1 MASVTQTIPT
11 LTGGLSQQPDELKI
25 PGQVSVANNVLPD
38 VTHGLLKRPGG
49 QLVASISDNTTS
61 ALNSQTNGRWFSY
74 YRDETESYIGQVS
87 RSGDINMW
95 RCSDG
100 AAMTVNFTAG
110 TIKHISI
117 DVGGTGYSSAPT
129 ITISGGGG
137 SNATATATVSG
148 GAITA
153 ISITNAGTGYT
164 SNPTVSIS
172 GGGGS
177 NASLT
182 AFTELQYYLSH
193 TNDENIQTLTLND
206 YTFITN
212 RTKTVAMSNTVETV
226 RPPEAFVDLRTTAYA
241 RQYALNLYDTTNT
254 TTETTATRIS
264 VDLIKSSN
272 NYCHTDGS
280 LRTRTER
287 ETDNTRCGT
296 AAGDGRDAYAP
307 NVGTRIFDIDDGVS
321 LIDEALS
328 GSHTYTIDV
337 KAANGSSVNRGTNLY
352 FRIRTVGQSVPFT
365 TGSGNS
371 QTTTYQARYTTT
383 FDLLYGGAGW
393 LQGDYFYV
401 WMDDGYY
408 KVTIEAISTT
418 EVQGNLGLVRPN
430 PTPFDTE
437 TTVTASAILG
447 DIRNAILGTNYG
459 GTNSS
464 YQFRDDPTNDYQ
476 VKQIGNGIYVSRPTA
491 QGTFNITSPT
501 DDLLKVMSSEVKN
514 VDDLPDQC
522 KHGYVV
528 KVANSEADEDDYY
541 VKFFGNNN
549 RDGDGVWE
557 ECAKPG
563 RNIEFDKGTMP
574 IQLVREANGTF
585 TVSQATWENADVGDT
600 LTNPNPSFVGKTVNQ
615 LVFFRNRLVF
625 LSDENVIMSRP
636 GEFFNFWSKTAT
648 TFTPQDVIDLSCS
661 SEYPAIVYDGI
672 QVNAGLLLFTKN
684 QQFMLTTDSDILSP
698 ETAKLNAVASYNF
711 NEKTNPVNLGTTV
724 AFIDNANKYTR
735 FFEMSNVL
743 RQGEPDVVDQ
753 SKVIS
758 RLLDKDISLVSESRE
773 NSAVFFSKKD
783 TDEIYCFRYFNS
795 GDRRLLQAWCTWTLV
810 GNIQYHCMLDDALF
824 VITRSDNNK
833 DQMLKY
839 SLKLDDNGHSVT
851 DTRDTTD
858 TSDDYIYRVH
868 LDHMSIIQN
877 GVYNPTTLK
886 TTISKPSGYESTKQL
901 AVYDIDAGDQLGR
914 YVSVNNTGA
923 SLVNVVGSNIEIDG
937 NWSKAVETITITN
950 AGSGYT
956 VSPLISFSGGS
967 GFTSATSTISA
978 GKVTAINV
986 STSYNYSSNPTIVIG
1001 QVWQANSSYTLGTQV
1016 VNGGNLYT
1024 CTGSGTSAGSGG
1036 PTGTSTN
1043 EVNDNTVKW
1052 LYAGTAATATATIG
1066 NNTALLGYL
1075 YEMNVQIPT
1084 LYVTRAEG
1092 DKYRSDAKSS
1102 LIVHRIKFSFGPLG
1116 VYTINLKRVGKPDYT
1131 ETKELALAGVVSA
1144 SRLAIVNEVIET
1156 MPCYERN
1163 TNLTVNV
1170 KSEHPAPATLYS
1182 LAWEGDFTNRFYRRV

>member
-25 PGQVSVANNVLPD
+25 PGQVSVANNVIPD

-49 QLVASISDNTTS
+49 QLVASISDNGTS
-61 ALNSQTNGRWFSY
+61 ALNSQTNGKWFSY
-74 YRDETESYIGQVS
+74 YRDETESYIGQIS
-87 RSGDINMW
+87 RTGDINMW
-95 RCSDG
+95 RCNDG
-100 AAMTVNFTAG
+100 ASMTVNYDSGTA
-110 TIKHISI
+110 
-117 DVGGTGYSSAPT
+117 SAL
-129 ITISGGGG
+129 
-137 SNATATATVSG
+137 AT
-148 GAITA
+148 
-153 ISITNAGTGYT
+153 
-164 SNPTVSIS
+164 
-172 GGGGS
+172 
-177 NASLT
+177 
-182 AFTELQYYLSH
+182 YLSH
-193 TNDENIQTLTLND
+193 SDDQDIQTLTLND

-212 RTKTVAMSNTVETV
+212 RTKTVAMSSTVEAV
-226 RPPEAFVDLRTTAYA
+226 RPPEVFIDLRATAYA
-241 RQYALNLYDTTNT
+241 RQYAVNLFDSVNT
-254 TTETTATRIS
+254 TTVTTATRIS
-264 VDLIKSSN
+264 VDLVKSSN
-272 NYCHTDGS
+272 NYCQTDGGMAS
-280 LRTRTER
+280 RSARPNNT
-287 ETDNTRCGT
+287 TRCDDT
-296 AAGDGRDAYAP
+296 AGDGRDAYAP
-307 NVGTRIFDIDDGVS
+307 NVGTRIFDITDGGSLTDD
-321 LIDEALS
+321 ALS

-337 KAANGSSVNRGTNLY
+337 KNSSNNSVNRGKNLY

-365 TGSGNS
+365 TGSGET
-371 QTTTYQARYTTT
+371 QETTYQARYTTT
-383 FDLLYGGAGW
+383 FDLLYGGEEW
-393 LQGDYFYV
+393 QQGDYFYV

-408 KVTIEAISTT
+408 KIVVETISTT
-418 EVQGNLGLVRPN
+418 NIQANLGLVRPN

-437 TTVTASAILG
+437 TAVTASSIIG
-447 DIRNAILGTNYG
+447 DIRKGILGTSYG
-459 GTNSS
+459 GVNSL
-464 YQFRDDPTNDYQ
+464 YQFRDTPNANAALNYE
-476 VKQIGNGIYVSRPTA
+476 VKQIGNGLYITRPPA
-491 QGTFNITSPT
+491 QGTFNITAPSS
-501 DDLLKVMSSEVKN
+501 DLLKVMSNQVKN
-514 VDDLPDQC
+514 VDDLPSQC

-528 KVANSEADEDDYY
+528 KVANSEADADDYY
-541 VKFFGNNN
+541 VKFYGHND

-557 ECAKPG
+557 ECAEPG

-574 IQLVREANGTF
+574 IQLVRQANGTF
-585 TVSQATWENADVGDT
+585 TVSQATWENAQVGDS
-600 LTNPNPSFVGKTVNQ
+600 LTNPNPSFVGNKVNQ

-648 TFTPQDVIDLSCS
+648 TFTPLDVIDLSCS

-868 LDHMSIIQN
+868 LDHMSIISN

-967 GFTSATSTISA
+967 GFTSATSTIDSA
-978 GKVTAINV
+978 GKVTEINV

>member
-25 PGQVSVANNVLPD
+25 PGQVSVANNVIPD

-49 QLVASISDNTTS
+49 QLVASISDNGTS
-61 ALNSQTNGRWFSY
+61 ALNSQTNGKWFSY
-74 YRDETESYIGQVS
+74 YRDETESYIGQIS
-87 RSGDINMW
+87 RTGDINMW

-100 AAMTVNFTAG
+100 ASMTVNYDSGTA
-110 TIKHISI
+110 
-117 DVGGTGYSSAPT
+117 SAL
-129 ITISGGGG
+129 
-137 SNATATATVSG
+137 AT
-148 GAITA
+148 
-153 ISITNAGTGYT
+153 
-164 SNPTVSIS
+164 
-172 GGGGS
+172 
-177 NASLT
+177 
-182 AFTELQYYLSH
+182 YLSH
-193 TNDENIQTLTLND
+193 SDDQDIQTLTLND

-212 RTKTVAMSNTVETV
+212 RTKTVAMSSTVETV
-226 RPPEAFVDLRTTAYA
+226 RPPEVFIDLRATAYA
-241 RQYALNLYDTTNT
+241 RQYALNLYDNTNT

-264 VDLIKSSN
+264 VDLVKSSN
-272 NYCHTDGS
+272 NYCNTSGNMVGHAS
-280 LRTRTER
+280 RPSQS
-287 ETDNTRCGT
+287 TRCG
-296 AAGDGRDAYAP
+296 AGAGDGRDAYAP
-307 NVGTRIFDIDDGVS
+307 NVGTRIFDIDDGAS
-321 LIDEALS
+321 LTDEANS
-328 GSHTYTIDV
+328 GNHTYTIDV

-352 FRIRTVGQSVPFT
+352 FRIRTTGQSVPFT
-365 TGSGNS
+365 SGSGET

-383 FDLLYGGAGW
+383 FDLLYGGSGW
-393 LQGDYFYV
+393 QQGDYFYV
-401 WMDDGYY
+401 FMDDGYY
-408 KVTIEAISTT
+408 KITVEAISTT
-418 EVQGNLGLVRPN
+418 QIQANLGLIRPN

-437 TTVTASAILG
+437 TTVTASGILG
-447 DIRNAILGTNYG
+447 DIRQAIIDTGNFT
-459 GTNSS
+459 SS
-464 YQFRDDPTNDYQ
+464 N
-476 VKQIGNGIYVSRPTA
+476 VKQIGNGIYVTRAS
-491 QGTFNITSPT
+491 GTFNVTSPT
-501 DDLLKVMSSEVKN
+501 SDLLKVMSSEVKN

-541 VKFFGNNN
+541 VKFFGNND

-574 IQLVREANGTF
+574 IQLVRQANGTF

-711 NEKTNPVNLGTTV
+711 NEKTNPVSLGTTV

-758 RLLDKDISLVSESRE
+758 RLLDKDISIVSESRE

-795 GDRRLLQAWCTWTLV
+795 GDKRLLQAWCTWTLA

-824 VITRSDNNK
+824 VITRNNNK
-833 DQMLKY
+833 DQMVKY

-851 DTRDTTD
+851 DTRDTAD

-868 LDHMSIIQN
+868 LDHSSSVTAAS
-877 GVYNPTTLK
+877 GTYNSATLK
-886 TTISKPSGYESTKQL
+886 TTIPKPNGYENTKQL
-901 AVYDIDAGDQLGR
+901 VAYETDSGNDLGR
-914 YVSVNNTGA
+914 YSMVTVNGSNLEIVGDWSNNT
-923 SLVNVVGSNIEIDG
+923 
-937 NWSKAVETITITN
+937 
-950 AGSGYT
+950 
-956 VSPLISFSGGS
+956 F
-967 GFTSATSTISA
+967 
-978 GKVTAINV
+978 
-986 STSYNYSSNPTIVIG
+986 VI
-1001 QVWQANSSYTLGTQV
+1001 
-1016 VNGGNLYT
+1016 
-1024 CTGSGTSAGSGG
+1024 
-1036 PTGTSTN
+1036 
-1043 EVNDNTVKW
+1043 
-1052 LYAGTAATATATIG
+1052 
-1066 NNTALLGYL
+1066 GYL
-1075 YEMNVQIPT
+1075 YEMDVQIPT
-1084 LYVTRAEG
+1084 IYVTRAEG
-1092 DKYRSDAKSS
+1092 DKYRADAKSS

-1116 VYTINLKRVGKPDYT
+1116 VYSTTLQRVGKPDYT

-1144 SRLAIVNEVIET
+1144 SRLPIVNEVIET
-1156 MPCYERN
+1156 VPCYERN

>member
-25 PGQVSVANNVLPD
+25 PGQVSVANNVIPD

-49 QLVASISDNTTS
+49 QLVASISDNGTS
-61 ALNSQTNGRWFSY
+61 ALNSQTNGKWFSY
-74 YRDETESYIGQVS
+74 YRDETESYIGQIS
-87 RSGDINMW
+87 RTGDINMW

-100 AAMTVNFTAG
+100 ASMTVNYDSGTA
-110 TIKHISI
+110 
-117 DVGGTGYSSAPT
+117 SAL
-129 ITISGGGG
+129 
-137 SNATATATVSG
+137 AT
-148 GAITA
+148 
-153 ISITNAGTGYT
+153 
-164 SNPTVSIS
+164 
-172 GGGGS
+172 
-177 NASLT
+177 
-182 AFTELQYYLSH
+182 YLSH
-193 TNDENIQTLTLND
+193 SDDQDIQTLTLND

-212 RTKTVAMSNTVETV
+212 RTKTVAMSSTVETV
-226 RPPEAFVDLRTTAYA
+226 RPPEVFIDLRATAYA
-241 RQYALNLYDTTNT
+241 RQYALNLYDNTNT

-264 VDLIKSSN
+264 VDLVKSSN
-272 NYCHTDGS
+272 NYCNGS
-280 LRTRTER
+280 GGMVGHASRPSQS
-287 ETDNTRCGT
+287 TRCDDT
-296 AAGDGRDAYAP
+296 AGDGRDAYAP
-307 NVGTRIFDIDDGVS
+307 NVGTRIFDIDDGAS
-321 LIDEALS
+321 LTDEANS
-328 GSHTYTIDV
+328 GNYTYTIDV

-352 FRIRTVGQSVPFT
+352 FRIRTTGQSVPFT
-365 TGSGNS
+365 TGSGET

-383 FDLLYGGAGW
+383 FDLLYGGSGW
-393 LQGDYFYV
+393 QQGDYFYV
-401 WMDDGYY
+401 FMDDGYY
-408 KVTIEAISTT
+408 KITVEAISTT
-418 EVQGNLGLVRPN
+418 QIQANLGLIRPN

-437 TTVTASAILG
+437 TTVTASGILG
-447 DIRNAILGTNYG
+447 DIRQAIIDTGNFT
-459 GTNSS
+459 SS
-464 YQFRDDPTNDYQ
+464 N
-476 VKQIGNGIYVSRPTA
+476 VKQIGNGIYVTRAS
-491 QGTFNITSPT
+491 GTFNVTSPT
-501 DDLLKVMSSEVKN
+501 SDLLKVMSSEVKN

-541 VKFFGNNN
+541 VKFFGNND

-574 IQLVREANGTF
+574 IQLVRQANGTF

-711 NEKTNPVNLGTTV
+711 NEKTNPVSLGTTV

-758 RLLDKDISLVSESRE
+758 RLLDKDISIVSESRE
-773 NSAVFFSKKD
+773 NSAVFFSKKG

-795 GDRRLLQAWCTWTLV
+795 GDKRLLQAWCTWTLA

-824 VITRSDNNK
+824 VITRNNNK
-833 DQMLKY
+833 DQMVKY

-851 DTRDTTD
+851 DTRDTAD

-868 LDHMSIIQN
+868 LDHSSSVTAAS
-877 GVYNPTTLK
+877 GTYNSATLK
-886 TTISKPSGYESTKQL
+886 TTIPKPNGYENTKQL
-901 AVYDIDAGDQLGR
+901 VAYETDSGNDLGR
-914 YVSVNNTGA
+914 YSMVTVNGSNLEIVGDWSNNT
-923 SLVNVVGSNIEIDG
+923 
-937 NWSKAVETITITN
+937 
-950 AGSGYT
+950 
-956 VSPLISFSGGS
+956 F
-967 GFTSATSTISA
+967 
-978 GKVTAINV
+978 
-986 STSYNYSSNPTIVIG
+986 VI
-1001 QVWQANSSYTLGTQV
+1001 
-1016 VNGGNLYT
+1016 
-1024 CTGSGTSAGSGG
+1024 
-1036 PTGTSTN
+1036 
-1043 EVNDNTVKW
+1043 
-1052 LYAGTAATATATIG
+1052 
-1066 NNTALLGYL
+1066 GYL
-1075 YEMNVQIPT
+1075 YEMDVQIPT
-1084 LYVTRAEG
+1084 IYVTRAEG
-1092 DKYRSDAKSS
+1092 DKYRADAKSS

-1116 VYTINLKRVGKPDYT
+1116 VYSTTLQRVGKPDYT

-1144 SRLAIVNEVIET
+1144 SRLPIVNEVIET
-1156 MPCYERN
+1156 VPCYERN

>member
-25 PGQVSVANNVLPD
+25 PGQVSVANNVIPD

-49 QLVASISDNTTS
+49 QLVASISDNGTS
-61 ALNSQTNGRWFSY
+61 ALNSQTNGKWFSY
-74 YRDETESYIGQVS
+74 YRDETESYIGQIS
-87 RSGDINMW
+87 RTGDVNMW

-100 AAMTVNFTAG
+100 AAMTVNYDGAT
-110 TIKHISI
+110 
-117 DVGGTGYSSAPT
+117 SSAL
-129 ITISGGGG
+129 
-137 SNATATATVSG
+137 AT
-148 GAITA
+148 
-153 ISITNAGTGYT
+153 
-164 SNPTVSIS
+164 
-172 GGGGS
+172 
-177 NASLT
+177 
-182 AFTELQYYLSH
+182 YLSH
-193 TNDENIQTLTLND
+193 SDDQDIQTLTLND

-212 RTKTVAMSNTVETV
+212 RTKTVAMSSTVETV
-226 RPPEAFVDLRTTAYA
+226 RPPEVFIDLRATAYA
-241 RQYALNLYDTTNT
+241 RQYALNLYDNTNT

-264 VDLIKSSN
+264 VDLVKSSN
-272 NYCHTDGS
+272 NYCDSNGGMVARNS
-280 LRTRTER
+280 RPSQS
-287 ETDNTRCGT
+287 TRCDDT
-296 AAGDGRDAYAP
+296 AGDGRDAYAP
-307 NVGTRIFDIDDGVS
+307 NVGTRIFDIDDGAS
-321 LIDEALS
+321 LTDEANS
-328 GSHTYTIDV
+328 GNHTYTIDV

-352 FRIRTVGQSVPFT
+352 FRIRTTGQSVPFT
-365 TGSGNS
+365 SGSGET

-383 FDLLYGGAGW
+383 FDLLYGGSGW
-393 LQGDYFYV
+393 QQGDYFYV
-401 WMDDGYY
+401 FMDDGYY
-408 KVTIEAISTT
+408 KITVEAISTT
-418 EVQGNLGLVRPN
+418 QIQANLGLIRPN

-437 TTVTASAILG
+437 TTVTASGILG
-447 DIRNAILGTNYG
+447 DIRQAIIDTGNFT
-459 GTNSS
+459 SS
-464 YQFRDDPTNDYQ
+464 N
-476 VKQIGNGIYVSRPTA
+476 VKQIGNGIYVTRAS
-491 QGTFNITSPT
+491 GTFNVTSPT
-501 DDLLKVMSSEVKN
+501 SDLLKVMSSEVKN

-541 VKFFGNNN
+541 VKFFGNND

-574 IQLVREANGTF
+574 IQLVRQANGTF

-711 NEKTNPVNLGTTV
+711 NEKTNPVSLGTTV

-758 RLLDKDISLVSESRE
+758 RLLDKDISIVSESRE

-795 GDRRLLQAWCTWTLV
+795 GDKRLLQAWCTWTLA
-810 GNIQYHCMLDDALF
+810 GTIQYHCMLDDSLF
-824 VITRSDNNK
+824 VITRNNNK
-833 DQMLKY
+833 DQMVKY

-851 DTRDTTD
+851 DTRDTAD

-868 LDHMSIIQN
+868 LDHSSSVTAAS
-877 GVYNPTTLK
+877 GTYNSATLK
-886 TTISKPSGYESTKQL
+886 TTIPKPNGYENTKQL
-901 AVYDIDAGDQLGR
+901 VAYETDSGNDLGR
-914 YVSVNNTGA
+914 YSMVTVNGSNLEIVGDWSNNT
-923 SLVNVVGSNIEIDG
+923 
-937 NWSKAVETITITN
+937 
-950 AGSGYT
+950 
-956 VSPLISFSGGS
+956 F
-967 GFTSATSTISA
+967 
-978 GKVTAINV
+978 
-986 STSYNYSSNPTIVIG
+986 VI
-1001 QVWQANSSYTLGTQV
+1001 
-1016 VNGGNLYT
+1016 
-1024 CTGSGTSAGSGG
+1024 
-1036 PTGTSTN
+1036 
-1043 EVNDNTVKW
+1043 
-1052 LYAGTAATATATIG
+1052 
-1066 NNTALLGYL
+1066 GYL
-1075 YEMNVQIPT
+1075 YEMDVQIPT
-1084 LYVTRAEG
+1084 IYVTRAEG

-1116 VYTINLKRVGKPDYT
+1116 VYSTTLQRVGKPDYT

-1144 SRLAIVNEVIET
+1144 SRLPIVNEVIET
-1156 MPCYERN
+1156 VPCYERN